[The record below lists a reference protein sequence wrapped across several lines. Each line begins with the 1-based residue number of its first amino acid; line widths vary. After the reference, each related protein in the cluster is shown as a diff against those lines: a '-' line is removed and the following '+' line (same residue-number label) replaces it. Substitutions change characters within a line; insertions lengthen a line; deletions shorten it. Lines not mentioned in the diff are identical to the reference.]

1 MKLTAAIAF
10 FAIAAAGVDAT
21 KPAMHGGRLTLQDLL
36 ALRNG
41 VMLPEMSEWFPHLI
55 PEFQPDRPSE
65 EKYPYKYTYRS

>member
-1 MKLTAAIAF
+1 MVVHAPPWKPKHPPTHLTIMKLTAAVAF

-41 VMLPEMSEWFPHLI
+41 AILPEMGEWLV
-55 PEFQPDRPSE
+55 
-65 EKYPYKYTYRS
+65 